1 MEIAVLSDIHG
12 NFEAFQASMD
22 YALAR
27 NIHTFLFLGDY
38 LGEFA
43 YPQRT
48 MEYIYHIR
56 DHYQCIFVR
65 GNKEDYWLNYRRC
78 GAQGWKQ
85 YDSTTGS
92 LYYSYHSLTEKDFL
106 FFEQMKAVETVQFG
120 DIEPITICHG
130 SPRRVNEKLLP
141 EMETTY
147 EIMEQSS
154 TRLILCGHTHIQNKI
169 EYREKAILN
178 AGSVGL
184 AFHSKGAGAQFMILS
199 QDGSLW
205 KEEFLTVHYDVEKE
219 IARLHEAGLDK
230 MAPYWCKMTKIAL
243 RTGEDSHSFLLD
255 KAMER
260 CKQKQGECVWP
271 NIPECYWEEAYQ
283 ELYGAIE

>member
-1 MEIAVLSDIHG
+1 
-12 NFEAFQASMD
+12 
-22 YALAR
+22 
-27 NIHTFLFLGDY
+27 
-38 LGEFA
+38 
-43 YPQRT
+43 

-219 IARLHEAGLDK
+219 IVRLHEAGLDK
-230 MAPYWCKMTKIAL
+230 MAPYWYKMTKIAL

-260 CKQKQGECVWP
+260 CKQKQGKCVWP